1 VTGEWR
7 TLHNE
12 ELIYTHP
19 QILLADQIKENKV
32 GRTCGTHWRGQKVYR
47 ILVGKP
53 EGRRPLGRRRRRWED
68 GIRMDLREID
78 WIQLTQDRG
87 RWWSLVNT
95 VMNLRILAT
104 RS

>member
-7 TLHNE
+7 KLHNE

-47 ILVGKP
+47 VLVGESPK
-53 EGRRPLGRRRRRWED
+53 EGDHLEDEDVDGRMGSEWILGK
-68 GIRMDLREID
+68 
-78 WIQLTQDRG
+78 LTG
-87 RWWSLVNT
+87 YS
-95 VMNLRILAT
+95 
-104 RS
+104 